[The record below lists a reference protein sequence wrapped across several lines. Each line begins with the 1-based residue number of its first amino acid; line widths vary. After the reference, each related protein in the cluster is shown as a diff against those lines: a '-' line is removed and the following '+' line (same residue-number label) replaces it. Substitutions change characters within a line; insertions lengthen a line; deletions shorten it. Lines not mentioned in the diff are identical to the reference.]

1 MSNSNVWFT
10 SDLHLGHKGVAYHR
24 GYTTVEYHDSEI
36 LNNFQKLIGKRDKLF
51 ILGDVAWNNQS
62 LPLIGEIP
70 GVKELIVGN
79 HDTYTTKE
87 YLKYFNK
94 VHGFRGYKGFWL
106 SHPPIHEQEI
116 YRKRGNIHGHIHKGA
131 HTKPLPYPYF
141 NVNVDFNDMKPVNLD
156 TILDWFQEQEHE

>member
-1 MSNSNVWFT
+1 MSSNVWFT
-10 SDLHLGHKGVAYHR
+10 SDLHLGHEGVAKHR
-24 GYTTVEYHDSEI
+24 GFTCLEYHDDAI

-51 ILGDVAWNNQS
+51 ILGDVAWNNKS
-62 LPLIGEIP
+62 LPLIAEIP

-79 HDTYTTKE
+79 HDTLSTRE

-116 YRKRGNIHGHIHKGA
+116 YRKRGNIHGHVHNGA
-131 HTKPLPYPYF
+131 HTPPLPYPYF
-141 NVNVDFNDMKPVNLD
+141 NVNVDFNDMKPVNFD
-156 TILDWFQEQEHE
+156 TILDWFQEA